1 MEKNVPLLK
10 LIHDPWSIKT
20 MLSSLFFFFV
30 VFRFSMRVPFSPSS
44 RSMPRPS
51 PDSNASHLLQEK
63 PMGRATVKRVMER
76 EDEDEGGGR
85 AGTIYFPFGGA
96 GGGGCLYTA
105 GRIVAVAVS
114 VLTAA

>member
-1 MEKNVPLLK
+1 
-10 LIHDPWSIKT
+10 
-20 MLSSLFFFFV
+20 
-30 VFRFSMRVPFSPSS
+30 
-44 RSMPRPS
+44 
-51 PDSNASHLLQEK
+51 
-63 PMGRATVKRVMER
+63 MGRATVKRVMER